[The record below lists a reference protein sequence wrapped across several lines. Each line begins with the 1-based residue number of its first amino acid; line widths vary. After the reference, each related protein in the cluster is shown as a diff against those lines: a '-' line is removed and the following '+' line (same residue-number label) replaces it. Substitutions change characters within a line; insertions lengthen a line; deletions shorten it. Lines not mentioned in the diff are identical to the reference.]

1 MRDIFKIYSLS
12 NEEIIEDIYG
22 YKITLDAVDLEEE
35 E

>member
-1 MRDIFKIYSLS
+1 MRDIFKIYSMD

-22 YKITLDAVDLEEE
+22 FKIIEEE

>member
-12 NEEIIEDIYG
+12 NEEIIEDVYG
-22 YKITLDAVDLEEE
+22 FKITWDAEDLEEE

>member
-1 MRDIFKIYSLS
+1 MRDIFRIYRQS

-22 YKITLDAVDLEEE
+22 FNILEEE

>member
-1 MRDIFKIYSLS
+1 MRDIFKIYNMD

-22 YKITLDAVDLEEE
+22 FNILEEE

>member
-1 MRDIFKIYSLS
+1 MRDIFKIYSMN

-22 YKITLDAVDLEEE
+22 FKIIEEE

>member
-22 YKITLDAVDLEEE
+22 FNILEEE